1 MNGEPT
7 TADAIVIGSGIVGA
21 GVAYELARGG
31 RDVVVVDRQRGPGLG
46 STSASSAIVRFHY
59 STFEG
64 IATAWEAKFGWEEWS
79 EYLGLSSADGTAR
92 YHRTGVLNLDFPDF
106 DTTKVEALFERV
118 GVPYERLTAVDL
130 ADRFPALDTGSY
142 YPPKRLDDE
151 AFWGDASTQ
160 LGALFTPDGGF
171 VDDAYLAARNLL
183 DAAVRHGARP
193 VWRRTV
199 TDVVTD
205 AGRVAGVQLD
215 DGTRLSAP
223 IVVNCAGPHSAVI
236 NRLAGV
242 LDDFRVTT
250 RPLRQEVHQ
259 VFPAPDN
266 FLMRTG
272 APVTFDGDAGT
283 YFRPEPG
290 AGILVGGMEPA
301 CDPLHWLDD
310 PDDPDGTDITVTVEG
325 YEANTVRLARR
336 MPELTLPNRPKGVV
350 GVYDTSTDW
359 IPIYDRTCLDGF
371 YVAIGTSG
379 NQFKNAPVIGQL
391 MACLIDGV
399 ESGRDHD
406 RESAT
411 WRAPHTGH
419 DINLGHY
426 SRLRIAHDSSASV
439 LG

>member
-1 MNGEPT
+1 MNDIST
-7 TADAIVIGSGIVGA
+7 TADAIVIGAGIVGA
-21 GVAYELARGG
+21 AVAYELARGG
-31 RDVVVVDRQRGPGLG
+31 RDVVIVDRQPGPGLG

-64 IATAWEAKFGWEEWS
+64 IATSWEAKFGWESWP

-92 YHRTGVLNLDFPDF
+92 YHRTGALNLDFPDF
-106 DTTKVEALFERV
+106 DTNKVEALFEQV
-118 GVPYERLTAVDL
+118 GVPYERLTAAEVVS
-130 ADRFPALDTGSY
+130 RFAALDTGSY

-151 AFWGDASTQ
+151 AFWGEASSQ

-171 VDDAYLAARNLL
+171 VDDACLAARNLL

-193 VWRRTV
+193 AWRRTV
-199 TDVVTD
+199 TEVVAH

-223 IVVNCAGPHSAVI
+223 VVVNCAGPHSGVI

-259 VFPAPDN
+259 VVPAPDN
-266 FLMRTG
+266 FLMRAG
-272 APVTFDGDAGT
+272 APVTFDGDLGT
-283 YFRPEPG
+283 YFRPEAG
-290 AGILVGGMEPA
+290 ASILVGGMEPA

-310 PDDPDGTDITVTVEG
+310 PDDTDISVTVEG
-325 YEANTVRLARR
+325 YDANTVRLARR

-359 IPIYDRTCLDGF
+359 IPIYDRTSLDGF

-391 MACLIDGV
+391 LVHLIGAT
-399 ESGRDHD
+399 ESGQDHD
-406 RESAT
+406 HEPVT
-411 WRAPHTGH
+411 WRAPYTVH

-426 SRLRIAHDSSASV
+426 SRLRTAHESSASV

>member
-1 MNGEPT
+1 MNDVST
-7 TADAIVIGSGIVGA
+7 TADAIVIGAGVVGA
-21 GVAYELARGG
+21 GVAYELARSG
-31 RDVVVVDRQRGPGLG
+31 RDVVLVERHPGPGLG

-64 IATAWEAKFGWEEWS
+64 VATSWEAKFGWEDWPD
-79 EYLGLSSADGTAR
+79 YLGVATGEVAAR

-106 DTTKVEALFERV
+106 DTSKVEALFGRV
-118 GVPYERLTAVDL
+118 GVPYERLTAADL
-130 ADRFPALDTGSY
+130 AERFPALDTGSY

-151 AFWGDASTQ
+151 AFWGEASKD
-160 LGALFTPDGGF
+160 LGAIFTPDGGF
-171 VDDAYLAARNLL
+171 VDDASLAARNLL

-193 VWRRTV
+193 MWRRTV
-199 TDVVTD
+199 TSVITNAD
-205 AGRVAGVQLD
+205 RVDGVQLD

-223 IVVNCAGPHSAVI
+223 IVVNCAGPHSAAI

-250 RPLRQEVHQ
+250 QPLRQEVHQ
-259 VFPAPDN
+259 VPAPDN
-266 FLMRTG
+266 FLMSQG
-272 APVTFDGDAGT
+272 APVIFDGDVGT
-283 YFRPEPG
+283 YFRPESG

-301 CDPLHWLDD
+301 CDPLDWLDD
-310 PDDPDGTDITVTVEG
+310 PDRTDITVTVEG

-336 MPELTLPNRPKGVV
+336 MPHLTLPNRPKGVV

-359 IPIYDRTCLDGF
+359 IPIYDRTGLDGF

-391 MACLIDGV
+391 VAHLIDGV
-399 ESGRDHD
+399 EGGQDHD
-406 RESAT
+406 RQPVT
-411 WRAPHTGH
+411 WRAPYTGH
-419 DINLGHY
+419 DIDLGHY
-426 SRLRIAHDSSASV
+426 SRLRTAHDSSASV